1 MLIPREERAVR
12 LRSRKR
18 STAVSPVI
26 ATILMVAI
34 TVVLAAV
41 LYVLVSGYLVVNRDP
56 RSIGI
61 GCSHTSGGTF
71 KCTIVSPQSGVDFQ
85 STTIQV
91 TTGGGDIVLSWP
103 APVAFGLNATGA
115 ALPPILLGRVVDNLD
130 GAFGLGDD
138 IYLVPVAGSTL
149 SGLTVKVSGPGALGS
164 YTI

>member
-1 MLIPREERAVR
+1 M
-12 LRSRKR
+12 
-18 STAVSPVI
+18 
-26 ATILMVAI
+26 
-34 TVVLAAV
+34 
-41 LYVLVSGYLVVNRDP
+41 
-56 RSIGI
+56 
-61 GCSHTSGGTF
+61 
-71 KCTIVSPQSGVDFQ
+71 
-85 STTIQV
+85 
-91 TTGGGDIVLSWP
+91 SWP